1 MGYERT
7 LIRGNM
13 YQPKSF
19 IESDQ
24 NKLYS
29 LIENYPFATL
39 VAKKDAEIEISHLPL
54 LLDRENGQ
62 LLGHIAKANP
72 FLEYI
77 LAAQQVTVIFHG
89 PHGYISPSWYH
100 DPTDNVP
107 TWNYAVVHIE
117 GKLVATTESEL
128 VLLLDQLYLQHDEN
142 DTPINWQNPKI
153 SAKLNGIAGFKIE
166 IEKITGKYKLSQNR
180 SFEDRSG
187 VIRNLNKNNPE
198 LYAIMNDC

>member
-1 MGYERT
+1 
-7 LIRGNM
+7 M

-39 VAKKDAEIEISHLPL
+39 IAKKDAEIEISHLPL
-54 LLDRENGQ
+54 LLNRDNGQ

-77 LAAQQVTVIFHG
+77 FAEQQVTVIFHG

-100 DPTDNVP
+100 NPTDNVP

-117 GKLVATTESEL
+117 GKLVAATEAEL
-128 VLLLDQLYLQHDEN
+128 VLLLDQLYSQHDEN
-142 DTPINWQNPKI
+142 NTPINWQNPKI
-153 SAKLNGIAGFKIE
+153 SAKLNGIAGFKIK

-180 SFEDRSG
+180 SIEDQES
-187 VIRNLNKNNPE
+187 VMQNLQGINTE
-198 LYAIMNDC
+198 LYAIMQDITTP